1 MVLQAKKS
9 ILVVDDEP
17 DIVRIIELYLQKSGK
32 SVKAFTNPIV
42 ALEYF
47 QKNADDFDTVIT
59 DIRMPSMSGFE
70 LVRKLGNINPEL
82 RFFIMTAFEMY
93 KKEFEKVFPS
103 MKVTGIIEKPVS
115 MHTLL
120 NMIEA

>member
-9 ILVVDDEP
+9 ILVVDDEA

-32 SVKAFTNPIV
+32 SVKAFTNPIL
-42 ALEYF
+42 ALEHF
-47 QKNADDFDTVIT
+47 QQHADDYDTVIT
-59 DIRMPSMSGFE
+59 DIRMPEMNGFE
-70 LVRKLGNINPEL
+70 LVRKLGSMNPQL

-93 KKEFEKVFPS
+93 KSEFEKVFPS
-103 MKVTGIIEKPVS
+103 IKIAGIIEKPIS

-120 NMIEA
+120 KMIEA